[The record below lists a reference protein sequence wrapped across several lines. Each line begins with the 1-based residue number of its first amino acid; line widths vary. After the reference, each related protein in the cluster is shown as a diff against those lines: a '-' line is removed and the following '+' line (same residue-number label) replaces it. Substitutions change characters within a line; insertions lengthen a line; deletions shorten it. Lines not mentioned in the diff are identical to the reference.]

1 MKLLTFEDGII
12 KLGGE
17 EVPGI
22 LTGLSVAGKVRF
34 DEKKVDG
41 QSGKRKTPQ
50 GFEDA
55 DIKADLTLTTDSES
69 TCYEKLEILSGMF
82 RKVDA
87 KANPQVLTV
96 ANRHLQARNV
106 RQVVFSRLDS
116 AEDDQ
121 SDEISA
127 ALGFVEHSPPIV
139 RTEKQQAKTPTPQE
153 MTEQKAKGTA
163 DPKKYNVKLID
174 TDDDL

>member
-1 MKLLTFEDGII
+1 MKLLTFEDGIL

-17 EVPGI
+17 EIQGI
-22 LTGLSVAGKVRF
+22 LTELRVDGKVRF

-55 DIKADLTLTTDSES
+55 DIMAALMLTTDSIS
-69 TCYEKLEILSGMF
+69 TCYEKLDAVSALF
-82 RKVDA
+82 RKVDG
-87 KANPQVLTV
+87 KANPQVLTI

-106 RQVVFSRLDS
+106 RQVVFSRLES
-116 AEDDQ
+116 AENDQ
-121 SDEISA
+121 SDEIRVT
-127 ALGFVEHSPPIV
+127 LGFVEHNPPIV

-153 MTEQKAKGTA
+153 TAEQKAKGTA
-163 DPKKYNVKLID
+163 DPKKYNIKMID